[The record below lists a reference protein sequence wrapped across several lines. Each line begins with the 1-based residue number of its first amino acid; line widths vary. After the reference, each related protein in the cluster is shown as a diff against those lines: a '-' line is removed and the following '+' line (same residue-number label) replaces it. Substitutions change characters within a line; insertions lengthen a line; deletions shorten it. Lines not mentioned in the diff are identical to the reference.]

1 MLAWVVIYRLHHRQA
16 ARPHTTHAVAEGH
29 RRTFHSLTPFL
40 YLFTSLLPYFLF
52 ARHVTKNLSPQ
63 LLWNLHLQNGDA
75 RNSFRIRSY
84 QKCRVSLA
92 LSFLFSLL
100 APRVFHIS
108 FPIMRFRTLSK
119 KHPGG
124 GSLSPQ
130 VWTFR
135 RWDLHTLRGIVAIRC
150 RFAASYRTL
159 LRSSPCVIPLPVS
172 YSR

>member
-29 RRTFHSLTPFL
+29 RRTFHSLTPSL

-92 LSFLFSLL
+92 LSFLFSLF

-119 KHPGG
+119 NTRVAGVFLPKFGPSDVG
-124 GSLSPQ
+124 
-130 VWTFR
+130 
-135 RWDLHTLRGIVAIRC
+135 DLHTLRGIVAIRC

-159 LRSSPCVIPLPVS
+159 LRSSPCLIPLPVS

>member
-135 RWDLHTLRGIVAIRC
+135 RWVAGVFLPKFGPSDVGTFTHSGELLQSGVALRQATGRC
-150 RFAASYRTL
+150 
-159 LRSSPCVIPLPVS
+159 
-172 YSR
+172 

>member
-1 MLAWVVIYRLHHRQA
+1 MLAWVVIYRLYHRQA

-84 QKCRVSLA
+84 QNTRVA
-92 LSFLFSLL
+92 GVFLPKFGPSD
-100 APRVFHIS
+100 V
-108 FPIMRFRTLSK
+108 
-119 KHPGG
+119 G
-124 GSLSPQ
+124 
-130 VWTFR
+130 
-135 RWDLHTLRGIVAIRC
+135 DLHTLRGIVAIRC

-159 LRSSPCVIPLPVS
+159 LRSSPCLIP
-172 YSR
+172 